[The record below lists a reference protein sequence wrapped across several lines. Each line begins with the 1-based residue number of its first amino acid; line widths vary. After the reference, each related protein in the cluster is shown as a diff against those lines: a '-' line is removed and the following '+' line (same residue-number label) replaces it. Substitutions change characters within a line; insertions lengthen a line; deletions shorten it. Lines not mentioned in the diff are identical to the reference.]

1 MDLIMFLP
9 GVAGPSLPGA
19 AGPGP
24 RVQGPADGED
34 VGASVCKH
42 GARVPGVPPLSQS
55 LRGSL
60 ASHKSGS
67 LETWRVIIWYW
78 RNIFLYW

>member
-1 MDLIMFLP
+1 MFLP
-9 GVAGPSLPGA
+9 GVAGPGLPGA

-34 VGASVCKH
+34 VGASVCKD
-42 GARVPGVPPLSQS
+42 GARVPGVPGVPPLSQS

-67 LETWRVIIWYW
+67 LET
-78 RNIFLYW
+78 

>member
-1 MDLIMFLP
+1 MFLP
-9 GVAGPSLPGA
+9 GVAGPGLPGA

-34 VGASVCKH
+34 VAAPVCQH
-42 GARVPGVPPLSQS
+42 GARVPSFPGVPPLSQS

-67 LETWRVIIWYW
+67 LET
-78 RNIFLYW
+78 

>member
-1 MDLIMFLP
+1 MFLP
-9 GVAGPSLPGA
+9 GVAGPGLPGA

-42 GARVPGVPPLSQS
+42 GARVPGVPTLSQS

-67 LETWRVIIWYW
+67 LET
-78 RNIFLYW
+78 